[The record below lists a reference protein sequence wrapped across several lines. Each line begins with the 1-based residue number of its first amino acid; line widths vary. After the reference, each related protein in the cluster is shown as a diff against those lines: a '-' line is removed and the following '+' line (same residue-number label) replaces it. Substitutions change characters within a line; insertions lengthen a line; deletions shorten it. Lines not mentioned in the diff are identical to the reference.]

1 MINDYHNPVQTEG
14 IRVEE
19 IDDDEVGVFE
29 RGIFTQSDIVAQSN
43 PPKAN
48 FQSLYPSRLHSKGHS
63 DTNVI

>member
-48 FQSLYPSRLHSKGHS
+48 F
-63 DTNVI
+63 